1 MKQQKHTMRADT
13 IWEPLARAIAA
24 IGTDEHVDR
33 LIDLIGADIA
43 HDLVTVTR

>member
-1 MKQQKHTMRADT
+1 MDQRKELMRDEA
-13 IWEPLARAIAA
+13 IWQALARAIAA
-24 IGTDEHVDR
+24 AGTPDHVDR